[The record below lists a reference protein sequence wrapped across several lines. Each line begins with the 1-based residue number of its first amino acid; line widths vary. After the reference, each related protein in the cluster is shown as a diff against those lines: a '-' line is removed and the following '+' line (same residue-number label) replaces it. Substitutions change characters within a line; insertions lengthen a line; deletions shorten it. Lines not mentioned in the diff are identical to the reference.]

1 MSAVRNLLIVLTCL
15 VPCIAAAGEPVSSVE
30 DNIKV
35 MDVDHDGQ
43 VTVSEIRTYL
53 QARHGKDYKQ
63 VLLDE
68 MENKSGLKS
77 CGSPFSKSLY

>member
-1 MSAVRNLLIVLTCL
+1 MSAVRSLLIVLTCL
-15 VPCIAAAGEPVSSVE
+15 IPYMAVAGEPVPSVE

-35 MDVDHDGQ
+35 MDADHDGQ

-53 QARHGKDYKQ
+53 QAQHGKDYKQ
-63 VLLDE
+63 ALLDE
-68 MENKSGLKS
+68 MENKAGLKS